1 MTTPDFNHN
10 DRPEMFSITKSEMD
24 DFMDKTV
31 CAQNV
36 LAEQIEQLVW
46 RGQVQLC
53 ATSVLCELLSEHV
66 PAFSEVTTTEI
77 FLAAERRVKEGR
89 LQRSLDQS

>member
-1 MTTPDFNHN
+1 MTTPDLNHN
-10 DRPEMFSITKSEMD
+10 DSPEMFSITKSEMD

-31 CAQNV
+31 CAQNF
-36 LAEQIEQLVW
+36 LAEQIEQLTW

-53 ATSVLCELLSEHV
+53 ATSLLCELLAERV
-66 PAFSEVTTTEI
+66 PAFSELTTTEV
-77 FLAAERRVKEGR
+77 FLAAERQVKEGR